1 MDPSTLIRTPE
12 FHNLV
17 SRLTAHHEALKA
29 NSGPSNFGYQKSSY
43 KSKGPVPTCNDGC
56 EICVR
61 HYLSLQRQSIQ
72 KYTHAYTDAEA
83 NEALLHLTQNT
94 AANIEAVKASIA
106 LYGDTII
113 RRWKGKNIAKRTA
126 LLLKAK
132 PNISTH
138 KWLMTGLR
146 EMCMRRTKL
155 PLEKP
160 HHDVSLLPFVDL
172 PTLSES
178 PHPLLMLLH
187 VRTKHSPAVWATYD
201 SEQLNFQFT
210 EGLVE
215 LAYNPHCVCLK
226 DGPDYGMLLPYNKEA
241 LHRGEIEG
249 FPRAHLV
256 LLAQNSLSDFFKRVV
271 DLVLVDRPIE
281 GDNEWQRLAA
291 DDFRMQ
297 SNIPHTIAFYHV
309 PPQLSIAVIV
319 ELVKLRHTAAKKEL
333 RRVQTDPYYLREILA
348 LLRTSTTYRESDTR
362 TRQAQLVETS
372 VRSYTA
378 VEHWNLLER
387 EVDFIR
393 HKYGRAFDCLDRG
406 AVLPAHVDRATR
418 MLQQLL
424 IESDVCCTT
433 SMAVLA
439 YTLPSFGELEPIGEK
454 RQDPRVWAATQL
466 AWRKHTSTVSGAL
479 SSTLLGLI
487 GDCLPKQ
494 ASRDSR
500 DHIFRELYVDAVVR
514 DEILAAIRYSRPQ
527 CRVAL
532 SEQDM
537 QEMNQ
542 DDWDNYMIKR
552 MIIHCHGDAA
562 LRSPELCRPLE
573 TLLALPSPDKAT
585 RDSLDNFDKAHLAM
599 AEFWEAIKAHR
610 IEFYNRE
617 GLAKDNI
624 IDVACHR
631 GSSEYL
637 ETRTVARNE
646 LETKMRDLEA
656 KVRGP
661 EDRPHDRKPVAES
674 TSNLQPL
681 QTTWGPVLAETIS
694 PATPKEKPKTRPA
707 EVEVPQIEDLHI
719 EPPEEQP
726 VEQRFV
732 ELTKQRSLDLFQ
744 RMYTPSACAK
754 GTASVKW
761 TRFVAALSDAGCS
774 SVDGAGSSL
783 KFVLTGWGTESVCIH
798 KGHPDDTINPI
809 ALGDHGRSF
818 AERWGWCYD
827 TFKLRGGA

>member
-1 MDPSTLIRTPE
+1 MNPSTLGSTPE
-12 FHNLV
+12 FPNLV
-17 SRLTAHHEALKA
+17 SRLIAHHEVH
-29 NSGPSNFGYQKSSY
+29 NSGPSDFGYKKSSY
-43 KSKGPVPTCNDGC
+43 KSKGPVPACNDHC

-61 HYLSLQRQSIQ
+61 HYLSLQRQTIQ
-72 KYTHAYTDAEA
+72 SYTHAYTDAEA
-83 NEALLHLTQNT
+83 KKSLLRLTQNT
-94 AANIEAVKASIA
+94 AANLEAVKASITQ
-106 LYGDTII
+106 YGDTII
-113 RRWKGKNIAKRTA
+113 RRWKGKNIAKRTT

-132 PNISTH
+132 PDIHTS

-146 EMCMRRTKL
+146 EMCMRRNKL

-160 HHDVSLLPFVDL
+160 QHDVSLLPFVDL
-172 PTLSES
+172 PTLI
-178 PHPLLMLLH
+178 
-187 VRTKHSPAVWATYD
+187 WAPYD
-201 SEQLNFQFT
+201 SEQLNFPFS

-226 DGPDYGMLLPYNKEA
+226 DCPDYGMLLPYNEEA

-256 LLAQNSLSDFFKRVV
+256 LLAQNSLSNFLKQVV

-281 GDNEWQRLAA
+281 GDNEWQRLAG

-297 SNIPHTIAFYHV
+297 SNTPHTIAFYDA
-309 PPQLSIAVIV
+309 PPQLSIAEIV

-348 LLRTSTTYRESDTR
+348 LLRTSTAYRESDTQ

-387 EVDFIR
+387 EVDFIQY
-393 HKYGRAFDCLDRG
+393 KYGRAFDCLDRG
-406 AVLPAHVDRATR
+406 AVLPAHIGRATR

-424 IESDVCCTT
+424 IESDVCCNT

-439 YTLPSFGELEPIGEK
+439 FTLPSSGDLEPMGLY
-454 RQDPRVWAATQL
+454 RRDPRAWAVTQL
-466 AWRKHTSTVSGAL
+466 AWRKHTITVSGAL
-479 SSTLLGLI
+479 SSSLLGLV
-487 GDCLPKQ
+487 GDHLPKH

-500 DHIFRELYVDAVVR
+500 DHIFRELYMDAVVR
-514 DEILAAIRYSRPQ
+514 DQILAAIRYSRPQ

-532 SEQDM
+532 FEQDQ
-537 QEMNQ
+537 QEMNE
-542 DDWDNYMIKR
+542 DDWDGYAIKL
-552 MIIHCHGDAA
+552 ILIHRYGAAA
-562 LRSPELCRPLE
+562 LPFPELCRQLE
-573 TLLALPSPDKAT
+573 ILLALPSPDKVT
-585 RDSLDNFDKAHLAM
+585 KDSLDNFDKAHLAKV
-599 AEFWEAIKAHR
+599 EFWGAIKAHI
-610 IEFYNRE
+610 IEFYNSE
-617 GLAKDNI
+617 GLTEENVI
-624 IDVACHR
+624 GVACKP

-646 LETKMRDLEA
+646 LKAKMRDLEA

-674 TSNLQPL
+674 TSYLQPL
-681 QTTWGPVLAETIS
+681 QTTWGPVLAEAVS

-707 EVEVPQIEDLHI
+707 DIEVPQIEDLHI

-726 VEQRFV
+726 AEQRFI

-774 SVDGAGSSL
+774 SVDGPGSSL

-827 TFKLRGGA
+827 TFKLRGEARDWRLMLKYR